1 MRGKVKKFWG
11 WLYGIGPAGCLY
23 IKIFINFKIKY
34 MQKFM
39 FIIKEDLAE
48 LEKSGDD
55 ERQRCIRV
63 MTTWVESL
71 QESVNFLSGNP
82 LEVSG
87 RYVVKDR
94 VISDGPFVEAKEG
107 ISGYILVDAENLD
120 QAAAIAQGCP
130 FVQDGRM
137 AIEVRPIYATNNAS

>member
-1 MRGKVKKFWG
+1 
-11 WLYGIGPAGCLY
+11 
-23 IKIFINFKIKY
+23 

-48 LEKSGDD
+48 LGKAGND

-63 MTTWVESL
+63 MTAWVESL
-71 QESVNFLSGNP
+71 QESVNFLSGSP
-82 LEVSG
+82 LEATG
-87 RYVVKDR
+87 RYVVRDR

-107 ISGYILVDAENLD
+107 ISGYILVDAENIE

-130 FVQDGRM
+130 FVQQGKM
-137 AIEVRPIYATNNAS
+137 AIEVRPLFMANNAS

>member
-1 MRGKVKKFWG
+1 
-11 WLYGIGPAGCLY
+11 
-23 IKIFINFKIKY
+23 

>member
-1 MRGKVKKFWG
+1 MGKVNFFFG
-11 WLYGIGPAGCLY
+11 LLYGIRVPPGLY
-23 IKIFINFKIKY
+23 IKIFTNFKIKV

-48 LEKSGDD
+48 LGKAGND

-63 MTTWVESL
+63 MTAWVESL
-71 QESVNFLSGNP
+71 QESVNFLSGSP
-82 LEVSG
+82 LEVTG
-87 RYVVKDR
+87 RYVVRDR

-107 ISGYILVDAENLD
+107 ISGYILVDAENIE

-130 FVQDGRM
+130 FVQQGKM
-137 AIEVRPIYATNNAS
+137 AIEVRPLFMANNAS